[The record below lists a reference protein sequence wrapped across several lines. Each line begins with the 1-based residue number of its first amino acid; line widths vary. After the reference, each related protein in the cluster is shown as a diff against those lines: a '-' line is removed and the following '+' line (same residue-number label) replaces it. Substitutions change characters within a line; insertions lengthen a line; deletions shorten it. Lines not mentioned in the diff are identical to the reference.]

1 MAQIEALFL
10 GIIAGAGALVI
21 EAVFPLNNN
30 PADHYFILF
39 VLIAVFIEEF
49 IKYIIIWKRVDAI
62 SLGRSLVFNSFLV
75 GLGFSIVELGLLW
88 YQKEIS
94 WPASQNII
102 LPIALL
108 HISTAGIIGY
118 ILVKNNPRK
127 LSTFFKSIFW
137 AVIIHF
143 SFNLLSL
150 SKLVY
155 ANLAL
160 DIFVIFLVFVDII
173 ILLSAKAEME

>member
-1 MAQIEALFL
+1 MRQIEALFL

-30 PADHYFILF
+30 PAAYYFWF
-39 VLIAVFIEEF
+39 YVLVAVLVEEF

-62 SLGRSLVFNSFLV
+62 SLGRSLVLNSFIL

-94 WPASQNII
+94 WPVPQDII
-102 LPIALL
+102 FPIALL
-108 HISTAGIIGY
+108 HITTAGIIGY

-127 LSTFFKSIFW
+127 FSTFFKAIFW

-143 SFNLLSL
+143 SFNIISL
-150 SKLVY
+150 TKIRHAAY
-155 ANLAL
+155 F
-160 DIFVIFLVFVDII
+160 FVIFLAIIDITM
-173 ILLSAKAEME
+173 LWKAKVRLE